1 MKTFLSMAELDSAL
15 SNTRLFDT
23 CETLL
28 IEHFLSNTSMVGNK
42 RFLCLCAKAYA
53 QSVLTP
59 MNNEERAQIPFK
71 DLDQQ
76 QRQVALLRARARDEE
91 LLLQVINNARLE
103 IEIY

>member
-23 CETLL
+23 CETIL
-28 IEHFLSNTSMVGNK
+28 IEHFLSNTSIVGNK

-59 MNNEERAQIPFK
+59 MTDEERAQIPFK
-71 DLDQQ
+71 Q
-76 QRQVALLRARARDEE
+76 QRQVALLRAKARDEE

-103 IEIY
+103 IETY